1 LASNFRVKNSRRSF
15 AAWQR
20 RKTYQGGDTMDRFF
34 EKMVSSMVLGVAV
47 FSGMAKGQSPPP
59 ESVAPSPVVSPS
71 SAAEPSPGVAS
82 SLGVAT
88 SVEPAPMSPVTPA
101 AVEPAAPGE
110 TSGDAAADAPDSS
123 LDPAS
128 LLPSPRAL
136 PAHKTSVIGGTM
148 QKLDRVR
155 DEFTVQVFGGGKMKI
170 YFDPRTHFFSDGKE
184 ASVSDLRPGD
194 RVSIDTMLDG
204 TTIFARNIRLKAA
217 AAGESQGIVLGYRS
231 DTGELSL
238 RDMLSPRPLKLRVT
252 SQTRLIDQG
261 RSASA
266 GELVR
271 GTLVSV
277 KFGSQQGGRSVAE
290 EVSILATPGAKFT
303 FAGHVTG
310 LDLSSGLLVLTSAT
324 DGKTYEIY
332 LDPTLVATSG
342 NLRQAADVIVIT
354 RFDGSRYVA
363 QNVTVN

>member
-1 LASNFRVKNSRRSF
+1 
-15 AAWQR
+15 
-20 RKTYQGGDTMDRFF
+20 MDRFF

-47 FSGMAKGQSPPP
+47 FSGMAKGQSPPA

-71 SAAEPSPGVAS
+71 PAAEPSPAAAPSPGVAS
-82 SLGVAT
+82 S
-88 SVEPAPMSPVTPA
+88 VEPAAMSPVPPA
-101 AVEPAAPGE
+101 ALEPAAPGE
-110 TSGDAAADAPDSS
+110 TPGDAAADAPDRS

-136 PAHKTSVIGGTM
+136 PAHKTSVIGGTI

-184 ASVSDLRPGD
+184 ALVSDLRPGD

-204 TTIFARNIRLKAA
+204 STIFARNIRLKAA
-217 AAGESQGIVLGYRS
+217 AAGESQGIVVGYRGDS
-231 DTGELSL
+231 GELTL
-238 RDMLSPRPLKLRVT
+238 RDTLSPRPLKLQVT

-266 GELVR
+266 GELVP

-277 KFGSQQGGRSVAE
+277 KFGSQQGGRSIAE
-290 EVSILATPGAKFT
+290 EVSILATPGARFT

-310 LDLSSGLLVLTSAT
+310 LDLRSGLLVLTSAT

-332 LDPTLVATSG
+332 LDPTLVATHD